1 MTELFTS
8 AAGAAI
14 IGGAF
19 GLITWILN
27 RRAAVK
33 DKKENKNDEILT
45 QITSIGNSLKH
56 LDNKIETLRADTQG
70 WVKNVR
76 DDLEESKIIVTRA
89 RILRFGDEIQHG
101 RIHSEEHYRQTLA
114 DIDCYERYCHEHK
127 DFKNNTTVLT
137 IKRIED
143 EYQKHMS
150 NNTFLV

>member
-1 MTELFTS
+1 MTQFLS
-8 AAGAAI
+8 GAAGAAL

-27 RRAAVK
+27 RHAAKK
-33 DKKENKNDEILT
+33 DKEQDKDDEILS
-45 QITSIGNSLKH
+45 QIAKISESVTN
-56 LDNKIETLRADTQG
+56 LDVKIETLRADTKI
-70 WVKNVR
+70 WVSKVR
-76 DDLEESKIIVTRA
+76 TELEESKIVEIRA

-101 RIHSEEHYRQTLA
+101 RVHSEEHYRQTLA
-114 DIDCYERYCHEHK
+114 DIDCYERYCAEHK

-137 IKRIED
+137 IKRIES